1 MTIHEQQPLWWNQSD
16 SLTYYQI
23 GGDVFK
29 VVLSVSVENSYV
41 RMHEID
47 EVLNAISGTQ
57 TLFGGSVILSYRPQ
71 RAWLWRQYSGTVFK
85 CCLETTLLS
94 MLGCAMFVIFANT
107 VAGESLWVFDFLP
120 PDGDL
125 PFIQNLMEL
134 REIWNIQQTLTTFI
148 LTFFVNLSFEFWK
161 SVYSCAREVQ
171 GKLSG
176 FNLLLVTNVKR
187 RKDGSLTPEGE
198 IFLEEVAQC
207 TRLFHVLFWASK
219 TKRFSVL
226 ITDEGLKRMESR
238 GLMSPK
244 QLESLLRADVPS
256 NQLFSGPLEWM
267 MLRSNQAMDE
277 GVLRSDDVR
286 SALLAEYISLRS
298 AFTDV
303 GNLLDGRMPLAYV
316 QFVQILVDTFVLAS
330 PLALYPAM
338 GEYSV
343 FAVGLIALFYSGLN
357 NLAKIFLDPLNNE
370 AFCDNSIVFDIG
382 VIVSTFKRVKTL
394 FRRF

>member
-1 MTIHEQQPLWWNQSD
+1 M
-16 SLTYYQI
+16 
-23 GGDVFK
+23 
-29 VVLSVSVENSYV
+29 
-41 RMHEID
+41 
-47 EVLNAISGTQ
+47 
-57 TLFGGSVILSYRPQ
+57 
-71 RAWLWRQYSGTVFK
+71 
-85 CCLETTLLS
+85 
-94 MLGCAMFVIFANT
+94 
-107 VAGESLWVFDFLP
+107 
-120 PDGDL
+120 
-125 PFIQNLMEL
+125 
-134 REIWNIQQTLTTFI
+134 
-148 LTFFVNLSFEFWK
+148 
-161 SVYSCAREVQ
+161 
-171 GKLSG
+171 
-176 FNLLLVTNVKR
+176 
-187 RKDGSLTPEGE
+187 
-198 IFLEEVAQC
+198 
-207 TRLFHVLFWASK
+207 
-219 TKRFSVL
+219 L

-382 VIVSTFKRVKTL
+382 VIVSTCKRVKTL